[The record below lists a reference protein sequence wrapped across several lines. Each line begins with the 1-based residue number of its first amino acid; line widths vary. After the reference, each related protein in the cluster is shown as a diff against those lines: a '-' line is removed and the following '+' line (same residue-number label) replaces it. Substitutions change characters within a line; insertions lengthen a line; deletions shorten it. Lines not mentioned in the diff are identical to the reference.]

1 MNRIKE
7 KLGELAAN
15 ATVVTAG
22 LRQQLEPRL
31 YEALST
37 KVRPTE
43 LAALMTKALGIKR
56 RPFEAQHGTFHIDPV
71 SNFGF
76 RLFKD
81 GVYEPETI
89 AILEDVLEPGDTFV
103 DLGANEGYFSVLA
116 SRLVGHFDG
125 RGRVFAIEPQ
135 QRCWPVIVQ
144 NLVENDCANV
154 TLVPYGVSREA
165 GSFEMVLTP
174 PTNTGASSFVASRRA
189 SFWPR
194 QTVHVLPLD
203 EIFER
208 FGIDEVA
215 LIKIDIEG
223 YELDALESAR
233 EVLGSGQIGKLL
245 VEIHPKQLATLG
257 RDPAEVQ
264 RLLEGYGYRRE
275 GEVLYVR

>member
-1 MNRIKE
+1 MMNRIRE
-7 KLGELAAN
+7 KFGELAAN

-22 LRQQLEPRL
+22 LRQQLEPRV

-56 RPFEAQHGTFHIDPV
+56 RPFEARHGTFYIDPV

-89 AILEDVLEPGDTFV
+89 EILESVLEPGDTFV

-116 SRLVGHFDG
+116 SRLVGD
-125 RGRVFAIEPQ
+125 GRVFAIEPQ

-144 NLVENDCANV
+144 NMVENDCANV
-154 TLVPYGVSREA
+154 TLVPYGVSKEA

-174 PTNTGASSFVASRRA
+174 PTNTGASSFVASKRA
-189 SFWPR
+189 SLWPR

-208 FGIDEVA
+208 FGMGEVA

-223 YELDALESAR
+223 YELEALESAR
-233 EVLGSGQIGKLL
+233 EVLGSGRIKRLL
-245 VEIHPKQLATLG
+245 VEIHPKQLAALG

-264 RLLEGYGYRRE
+264 RLLEGYGYRRD

>member
-1 MNRIKE
+1 MAGQISGLMERLRG
-7 KLGELAAN
+7 LGQMLS
-15 ATVVTAG
+15 VTAS
-22 LRQQLEPRL
+22 QAVASVEPQL

-56 RPFEAQHGTFHIDPV
+56 RPFEAQHGTFYIDPV

-76 RLFKD
+76 RLFKE

-89 AILEDVLEPGDTFV
+89 AILEDVLGPGDTFV

-116 SRLVGHFDG
+116 SRLVGD
-125 RGRVFAIEPQ
+125 GRVFAIEPQ
-135 QRCWPVIVQ
+135 QRCWTVIVQ

-154 TLVPYGVSREA
+154 TLVPYGVAREA

-174 PTNTGASSFVASRRA
+174 QTNTGASSFVASKRA
-189 SFWPR
+189 SLWPR

-208 FGIDEVA
+208 FGVDEVA

-233 EVLGSGQIGKLL
+233 EALGSGRIKRLL
-245 VEIHPKQLATLG
+245 VEIHPKQLAALG

-264 RLLEGYGYRRE
+264 RLLEGYGYRRD

>member
-1 MNRIKE
+1 MMNRIKE

-22 LRQQLEPRL
+22 LRQQLEPQL

-56 RPFEAQHGTFHIDPV
+56 RAFEAQHGTFHIDPV

-81 GVYEPETI
+81 GIYEPETI
-89 AILEDVLEPGDTFV
+89 TILEEVLEPGDTFV

-116 SRLVGHFDG
+116 SRLVGH
-125 RGRVFAIEPQ
+125 GRVFAIEPQ
-135 QRCWPVIVQ
+135 QRCWPVIMQ

-165 GSFEMVLTP
+165 GSFEMVMAP
-174 PTNTGASSFVASRRA
+174 PTNTGASSFVASKRA
-189 SFWPR
+189 TLWPR

-223 YELDALESAR
+223 YELEALESAS
-233 EVLGSGQIGKLL
+233 EVLGSGRIAKLL
-245 VEIHPKQLATLG
+245 VEIHPKQLAALG
-257 RDPAEVQ
+257 RDPSEVE
-264 RLLEGYGYRRE
+264 RLLTGFGYRRD

>member
-1 MNRIKE
+1 MMNRIKE
-7 KLGELAAN
+7 KLGEWAAN
-15 ATVVTAG
+15 ATVVSAG
-22 LRQQLEPRL
+22 LRQQLEPRV

-56 RPFEAQHGTFHIDPV
+56 RPFETQHGTFYIDPV

-81 GVYEPETI
+81 GIYEPETI
-89 AILEDVLEPGDTFV
+89 EILERVLEPGDTFV

-116 SRLVGHFDG
+116 SRLVGD
-125 RGRVFAIEPQ
+125 GRVFAIEPQ

-154 TLVPYGVSREA
+154 TLVPYGVSKEA

-174 PTNTGASSFVASRRA
+174 QTNTGASSFVASKRA
-189 SFWPR
+189 SLWPR

-208 FGIDEVA
+208 YGIGEVA

-233 EVLGSGQIGKLL
+233 QVLGSGRIEKLL
-245 VEIHPKQLATLG
+245 VEIHPKQLAALG

-264 RLLEGYGYRRE
+264 KLLEGYGYRRD

>member
-1 MNRIKE
+1 MMKRIKE

-22 LRQQLEPRL
+22 LRQQLEPRV

-43 LAALMTKALGIKR
+43 LAVLMTKALGIKR
-56 RPFEAQHGTFHIDPV
+56 RPFEAQHGTFYIDPV

-81 GVYEPETI
+81 GIYEPETI
-89 AILEDVLEPGDTFV
+89 TILEDVLEPGDTFV

-116 SRLVGHFDG
+116 SRLVGD
-125 RGRVFAIEPQ
+125 GRVFAIEPQ

-154 TLVPYGVSREA
+154 TLVPYGVSKEV

-174 PTNTGASSFVASRRA
+174 QTNTGASSFVASKRA
-189 SFWPR
+189 SLWPR

-208 FGIDEVA
+208 FGIGEVA
-215 LIKIDIEG
+215 LIKVDIEG
-223 YELDALESAR
+223 YELEALESAR
-233 EVLGSGQIGKLL
+233 EVLGSGRIRRLL
-245 VEIHPKQLATLG
+245 VEIHPKQLAALG
-257 RDPAEVQ
+257 RDPSEVQ
-264 RLLEGYGYRRE
+264 RLLEGYGYRRD

>member
-1 MNRIKE
+1 MMNRIKE

-22 LRQQLEPRL
+22 LRQQLEPRV

-56 RPFEAQHGTFHIDPV
+56 RPFEAQHGTFYIDPV

-81 GVYEPETI
+81 GIYEPETI
-89 AILEDVLEPGDTFV
+89 EILERVLEPGDTFV

-116 SRLVGHFDG
+116 SRLVGG
-125 RGRVFAIEPQ
+125 GRVFAIEPQ

-154 TLVPYGVSREA
+154 TLVPYGVSKEA

-174 PTNTGASSFVASRRA
+174 PTNTGASSFVASKRA
-189 SFWPR
+189 SLWPR

-208 FGIDEVA
+208 FGIGEVA

-223 YELDALESAR
+223 YELEALESAR
-233 EVLGSGQIGKLL
+233 EVLGSGRIRRLL
-245 VEIHPKQLATLG
+245 VEIHPKQLAALG
-257 RDPAEVQ
+257 RDPSEVQ
-264 RLLEGYGYRRE
+264 RLLEGYGYRRD